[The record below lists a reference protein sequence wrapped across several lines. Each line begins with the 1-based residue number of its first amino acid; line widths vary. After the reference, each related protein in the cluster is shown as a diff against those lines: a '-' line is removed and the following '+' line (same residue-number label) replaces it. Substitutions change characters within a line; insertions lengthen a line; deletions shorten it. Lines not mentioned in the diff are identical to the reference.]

1 MKERIT
7 LTLDA
12 EIIKQI
18 DQSIDGFL
26 IKNRSHAI
34 ELLLLKSLKRDIAR
48 HAIILAAGKEDRVEK
63 DKPNG
68 MLLVQN
74 KPVMAHLIELF
85 KKYGI
90 KDILIGVCYGKEQIK
105 SYFGNGHSFGVRIR
119 YIEEDEPSGT
129 INIVQKA
136 KPFLSGNFF
145 VTNSDELKDISL
157 RDMFRTH
164 KENNA
169 LATLAL
175 TTVKDPKSYGVVHID
190 GTRIKEFLEKPKDE
204 KQANMINAGLYLM
217 ELEVL
222 DMIPKGMKMFYD
234 FFPTL
239 AEQDKLIV
247 ILFQESGSIQARK
260 WVLRKRIRNGN
271 REGLLWMIRYS
282 KPMI

>member
-1 MKERIT
+1 
-7 LTLDA
+7 
-12 EIIKQI
+12 
-18 DQSIDGFL
+18 
-26 IKNRSHAI
+26 
-34 ELLLLKSLKRDIAR
+34 
-48 HAIILAAGKEDRVEK
+48 
-63 DKPNG
+63 
-68 MLLVQN
+68 
-74 KPVMAHLIELF
+74 
-85 KKYGI
+85 
-90 KDILIGVCYGKEQIK
+90 
-105 SYFGNGHSFGVRIR
+105 
-119 YIEEDEPSGT
+119 
-129 INIVQKA
+129 VQKA

-239 AEQDKLIV
+239 AEQDKLIGYP
-247 ILFQESGSIQARK
+247 FSGK
-260 WVLRKRIRNGN
+260 WFDTSSKV
-271 REGLLWMIRYS
+271 GLEKANKEW
-282 KPMI
+282 K